1 LTGGWESRGQ
11 WAGTSGKWF
20 DRADRFHRAGLGRD
34 TRAQRQDRADLAKR
48 YRDGHQHCP
57 AEPYDR
63 YGEPGR
69 HDQAIGVAIRACRAG
84 HRVLFATAP
93 E

>member
-1 LTGGWESRGQ
+1 LTARIDSTAPVF
-11 WAGTSGKWF
+11 AGTRVPSG
-20 DRADRFHRAGLGRD
+20 RTPADV
-34 TRAQRQDRADLAKR
+34 AKR
-48 YRDGHQHCP
+48 YHEGHQHCP

-63 YGEPGR
+63 YDEPGR
-69 HDQAIGVAIRACRAG
+69 HYQAIGVAIRACRAG